1 MNTVQLVLSSLYLM
15 SHFGNM
21 EKRFTVDLQIY
32 CQINGRAGGIQNC
45 VICIKMYITVL
56 CERDN
61 IVCVNGE

>member
-1 MNTVQLVLSSLYLM
+1 M